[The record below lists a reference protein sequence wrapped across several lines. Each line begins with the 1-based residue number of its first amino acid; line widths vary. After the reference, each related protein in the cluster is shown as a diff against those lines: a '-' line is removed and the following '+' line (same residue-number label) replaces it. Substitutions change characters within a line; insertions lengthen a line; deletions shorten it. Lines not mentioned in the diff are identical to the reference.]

1 VGFLGASVI
10 AFLGLGLL
18 GRVSWLFVSGV
29 VAGGLLVAVVGF
41 IDDVRSV
48 PARYRLLAQF
58 VAAAWVVRC
67 LGFSNPA
74 STLMLAPLPSWV
86 VMSLAT
92 TMLVWLMN
100 LTNFMDGI
108 DGLAGSEGVTVLWA
122 ATCLLWMNGEDSSF
136 AFVAGAAVLGFLR
149 WNWPPA
155 KIFMG
160 DVGSCYLGIV
170 LGALALHAAIL
181 VPRFFWVWLI
191 LLGCFV
197 VDATVT
203 LIRRVAR
210 GERFYQAHRTHAYQ
224 YAARIAG
231 AHRPVTVAVV
241 VINLCWLFPLAW
253 LVARGTLGGVWGLV
267 VAYAPLCALAFWY
280 RAGSAEQARAPVP

>member
-1 VGFLGASVI
+1 M
-10 AFLGLGLL
+10 
-18 GRVSWLFVSGV
+18 GRVSWSFVSGV

-48 PARYRLLAQF
+48 PTRYRLLAQF

-67 LGFSNPA
+67 LEA
-74 STLMLAPLPSWV
+74 SSPEASAMLAPLPSWV
-86 VMSLAT
+86 AMALAAVL
-92 TMLVWLMN
+92 LVWLMN

-122 ATCLLWMNGEDSSF
+122 AASLLWMRGADSSF
-136 AFVAGAAVLGFLR
+136 PFVAGAAVLGFLR

-170 LGALALHAAIL
+170 FGALALHAAIL
-181 VPRFFWVWLI
+181 APRMFWVWLI

-210 GERFYQAHRTHAYQ
+210 GEKFYQAHRTHAYQ
-224 YAARIAG
+224 YAARFAG
-231 AHRPVTVAVV
+231 THRPVTVAVV
-241 VINLCWLFPLAW
+241 AINLCWLFPLAW
-253 LVARGTLGGVWGLV
+253 LVARGTLGGGSGLV

-280 RAGSAEQARAPVP
+280 RAGSAEQARAPVL